1 MPCLLQPTTVCF
13 GSYGMV
19 LEYVLAGAS
28 EEREEKTMP
37 QSFTT
42 ACHGQTKQPE
52 VTPLPNL
59 MQTL

>member
-1 MPCLLQPTTVCF
+1 
-13 GSYGMV
+13 MV

-42 ACHGQTKQPE
+42 ACHGQTKPPE